1 MLSLVARLCNKEKA
15 VSSQAG
21 RNLQLARRCCPL
33 FFTTI
38 STQLPSRTLVL
49 PSLTSL
55 CPMSARAPQS
65 HVLSQVPLRRL
76 SCERLFPQPFRE
88 MELFVTPYFCKI
100 ATLVGDSAG
109 RMLQA
114 LPRALHMTVVV
125 YLTWSN
131 CVIPIL

>member
-65 HVLSQVPLRRL
+65 HVLSQVPLRRCRV
-76 SCERLFPQPFRE
+76 SVCSHNPSVKWSFSSHRIFVRSQP
-88 MELFVTPYFCKI
+88 LLVTVLGVCCRHCH
-100 ATLVGDSAG
+100 AHCT
-109 RMLQA
+109 
-114 LPRALHMTVVV
+114 
-125 YLTWSN
+125 
-131 CVIPIL
+131 